1 MPQEDSAI
9 DWLGVIAPGSV
20 PGMTPDVLHGPRCS
34 IGCPGPGDPLGGGT
48 PGSTV
53 GGLMADAGGL
63 VHVAAA
69 GSKANAAAKQ
79 ADAGRIID

>member
-1 MPQEDSAI
+1 M
-9 DWLGVIAPGSV
+9 APGSL
-20 PGMTPDVLHGPRCS
+20 PGTTPDVLQGPRCS
-34 IGCPGPGDPLGGGT
+34 IGCPGPGVPPGGGT

-53 GGLMADAGGL
+53 GGLIANAGGL

-69 GSKANAAAKQ
+69 GSNANAAATQ

>member
-1 MPQEDSAI
+1 
-9 DWLGVIAPGSV
+9 
-20 PGMTPDVLHGPRCS
+20 
-34 IGCPGPGDPLGGGT
+34 LGGGT

-53 GGLMADAGGL
+53 GGLIADAGGL

-69 GSKANAAAKQ
+69 GSKANVAAKQ

>member
-1 MPQEDSAI
+1 
-9 DWLGVIAPGSV
+9 
-20 PGMTPDVLHGPRCS
+20 VLQGPRCS
-34 IGCPGPGDPLGGGT
+34 IGCPGPGAPLGGAA

-53 GGLMADAGGL
+53 GGLIADASGL

-69 GSKANAAAKQ
+69 GSKANTAAKQ